1 MTFGKRVNT
10 ALLSAVIAALIGSLL
25 FLILSEAVRT
35 ITITVLI
42 MSAVIFGIA
51 LVVGFVME
59 GKPSKIR
66 VPIYALL
73 VVLSV
78 IIVSSYM
85 LYNVGKRITLPGS
98 SDEDSYED
106 LCDLE
111 AGVEQI
117 SSNGLS
123 GWRIIATSVPENEP
137 RPVILYF
144 GGNGE
149 NSSGKVAKL
158 LDNEKLSF
166 LYEYY
171 DFVFIDYPTY
181 GLSEGPLNE
190 STLQDFTVQAYEIV
204 SSMDT
209 TSGITLMS
217 YSIGN
222 GPAMY
227 LASREDVDIDSMI
240 MLAPYN
246 SGYDLFNNYL
256 NIFHGPLKLLVA
268 YKLPA
273 YRYAQDVECPVTMIA
288 SVDDEVIP
296 IESSRALFSSV
307 SSGSANFITVN
318 GIDHNSFF
326 SSPDVIV
333 AIMNCLEVR

>member
-1 MTFGKRVNT
+1 MTFGKRVKT

-85 LYNVGKRITLPGS
+85 MYNVGKRITLPGS

-123 GWRIIATSVPENEP
+123 GWRIIATSVP
-137 RPVILYF
+137 
-144 GGNGE
+144 E

-246 SGYDLFNNYL
+246 SGYDLFNSYL